1 MKIIDTKSDFH
12 ADSNGRDPDV
22 FSLTLKKYHKILW
35 SKPLPNGKLFN
46 LQDTKDGRYLYH
58 KSELGEFFLGSDA
71 ISHSY
76 KKHKRKQWLTQQIP
90 EAVNELYSAGSTIGA
105 SIIFPNNKIDNK
117 QTING
122 ARGCN
127 SKIDDRFD
135 LTLECIRRFYLGI
148 NSPLHN
154 AFLRYRDFFDLFG
167 DFRSYVD
174 FFLLQDLVT
183 ENYTQIKFYL
193 PFDNFKSAPNFR
205 EVADYLLY
213 KKRLI
218 DFIKSRNNR
227 IDKIYNKEDKTTHR
241 NQSAPQT
248 LGQFFF
254 Q

>member
-1 MKIIDTKSDFH
+1 MKIIDITFDFH
-12 ADSNGRDPDV
+12 ADSHRKDPDV
-22 FSLTLKKYHKILW
+22 FSPTLKKYHKILW

-46 LQDTKDGRYLYH
+46 LQDNKAGRYLYH

-76 KKHKRKQWLTQQIP
+76 KNQKRKQWLTRQIP

-135 LTLECIRRFYLGI
+135 LTLECIRRFYLGVE
-148 NSPLHN
+148 SPLN
-154 AFLRYRDFFDLFG
+154 GVFLRYQKFFDLFG
-167 DFRSYVD
+167 DFRGYVD

-183 ENYTQIKFYL
+183 ENYSQVKFYL
-193 PFDNFKSAPNFR
+193 PFDDFKSAPNFR
-205 EVADYLLY
+205 EARTDYLLY
-213 KKRLI
+213 KKRVV
-218 DFIKSRNNR
+218 DFINARSNR
-227 IDKIYNKEDKTTHR
+227 IDIMYNKRDKT
-241 NQSAPQT
+241 APQT
-248 LGQFFF
+248 LRQFFF